1 MKKDFFILL
10 IIVSI
15 LILFPTLIFASKIIE
30 VKDYIEGKFPT
41 IFNIY
46 LSSLEELDQHETEF
60 IDLLEKLPKEEQ
72 KYYAKEVFQNGF
84 SLELL
89 GNIKESKKI
98 ETPEL
103 DQDKVKEKQESSSE
117 KNEEKLTE
125 DLNSPI
131 KKDKTTI
138 NLERSWSDDK
148 EFVIGMKA
156 TNIREKENKIQADV
170 VLWNSTMTWVYVE
183 QDYTYRKIGQI
194 PVSTKGVYLFGP
206 SYTKNLGTIEF
217 SKDSFLQF
225 NAVTAV
231 GVSPGTQK
239 SNMLLGSL
247 AIDLAMR
254 GFFTKELPSNAFDH
268 NLVFP
273 VELGMASIDPLFF
286 TITSHCSGPLGV
298 IGRAVA
304 MNDMDSA
311 LDALG
316 KFIICITKGPMKE
329 KIQEWLTKLFSEKMA
344 ERWAKKFAGNIGDFF
359 NLPMKVTL
367 MKILTEFT
375 FNAPPESWVRIDA
388 VSREEAII
396 EEKEYD
402 LGTIV
407 LAMDRSGSMSGEK
420 LVKAKHAAEGFFAS
434 LRPSDYSSLISF
446 SDDAKTEVGS
456 LQATSENKRKL
467 QIAVRTIGA
476 DGNTNIGAGLSS
488 SLFQLNKTSDSTSKA
503 TLLMSDGKHNTGK
516 LWPAVEEYKKRQ
528 WPVYTVAYGN
538 DADQNTL
545 AEIAKRTGG
554 IFFPAG
560 LPNITQVYHRISAHV
575 HNQSVLFAYN
585 DMISQGKELSYQI
598 PIDSDITSAT
608 FFADWQG
615 SVVDLYLQT
624 PQGEKISTDNFSNFS
639 GVTYQKED
647 TFCFYQVDKPK
658 CGNWQVTLF
667 GKEIDR
673 PSEQVNLTVSG
684 SSPLLANLYGFQPSY
699 RRDEVI
705 PITVKVLG
713 LFGPEPEIVRDIKV
727 TAKIKKPSPNLKKML
742 KKRVIDLGD
751 FLQYALTKKKTLNLH
766 DDGRHS
772 DGEAND
778 GIFSAEYKEADEN
791 GYYLLTVKCEAIKP
805 NGEKILRTLQESIQ
819 VGPIEDRAVTLAD
832 FLGF

>member
-1 MKKDFFILL
+1 MKKNVIILL
-10 IIVSI
+10 IIASV
-15 LILFPTLIFASKIIE
+15 LIVFPTFIFASGTIE

-46 LSSLEELDQHETEF
+46 LSSLEELDQHEKEF
-60 IDLLEKLPKEEQ
+60 IDLLEKLPKEEK

-89 GNIKESKKI
+89 NNIKDLE
-98 ETPEL
+98 
-103 DQDKVKEKQESSSE
+103 KVKEPETVESTQRNNIEELVKKPSS
-117 KNEEKLTE
+117 TE
-125 DLNSPI
+125 I
-131 KKDKTTI
+131 DKTS
-138 NLERSWSDDK
+138 LELKTTFSSKNIKDLS
-148 EFVIGMKA
+148 IGMQF
-156 TNIREKENKIQADV
+156 TNVREIGNKIKADV
-170 VLWNSTMTWVYVE
+170 VLYNSTMTWVYVE

-217 SKDSFLQF
+217 SKGSFLQF
-225 NAVTAV
+225 NGKTAI
-231 GVSPGTQK
+231 GVSPGTQE
-239 SNMLLGSL
+239 SNMLLGAL

-254 GFFTKELPSNAFDH
+254 GFFTTELPSNAFDIS
-268 NLVFP
+268 LEFP

-286 TITSHCSGPLGV
+286 TITSNCSGALG
-298 IGRAVA
+298 
-304 MNDMDSA
+304 A
-311 LDALG
+311 LSRNIVMRDIDGVLNALG
-316 KFIICITKGPMKE
+316 KYILCTTEARTKD
-329 KIQEWLTKLFSEKMA
+329 KIVEWLTRFFSKEI
-344 ERWAKKFAGNIGDFF
+344 AGKWVKNFF
-359 NLPMKVTL
+359 GTLADVLNLPMKYTEI
-367 MKILTEFT
+367 KILTEYT
-375 FNAPPESWVRIDA
+375 FDAAPESWVRIEA
-388 VSREEAII
+388 VSTEEAII
-396 EEKEYD
+396 EEEEYD
-402 LGTIV
+402 LGTVV

-420 LVKAKHAAEGFFAS
+420 LAKAKQAAEGFFAS

-488 SLFQLNKTSDSTSKA
+488 SLSQLSKTSDSTSKA

-516 LWPAVEEYKKRQ
+516 LWPAVEEYKKKQ

-598 PIDSDITSAT
+598 PIDSDITSAI

-624 PQGEKISTDNFSNFS
+624 PQGEKISTDNFNNFP

-658 CGNWQVTLF
+658 FGNWQVTLF

-699 RRDEVI
+699 RRGDVI
-705 PITVKVLG
+705 PITVKILG

-766 DDGRHS
+766 DDGRHG

-832 FLGF
+832 FLGL